1 MMPGEMYADFAAGLR
16 DLVGR
21 NKASERVLLA
31 QFYRCL
37 VKTTQK
43 LVKQG
48 KEPRTLEE
56 AVDCPTEIDDPM
68 DNTAVIPGI
77 GGPGLPADV
86 MALATGGTTTAEPLQ
101 NTIALFTNPQGVW
114 NPYSATWDVPAG
126 RVWNGRFWAETNK
139 NSQPRSQATR
149 REGPRKPERKVKTKR
164 EVLTSSEDEAEPQ
177 PKIQKFKAAVR
188 QVSERQNTGG
198 ATGSSS
204 PGGNSRRCHNCGE
217 DGHWAAACPADP
229 KCYACNQFGHFAK
242 EFSDAAVKAKNDDNP
257 QQDVA
262 SATIGHDVVYKV
274 NEEDVVIGDEKR
286 ESGGNEDGVVEERG
300 ETASGAHEQVPRGQ
314 SCDGSKRTT
323 HGGVVVGRVTGTAPK
338 DFVDIKG
345 CMDEEVEIRD
355 NQRAGRYVATVRP
368 ALTSARY
375 VRADARNA
383 PAEMDEDEV
392 LQTEEGVCVPKV
404 VVSRNDDHWSDG
416 ESPDTATTSP
426 GEDGVVAEL
435 RAARKLEKN

>member
-68 DNTAVIPGI
+68 DNVAQGMRNTGQPWATAPSPYLVPMAGMTGQTAVIPGI

-126 RVWNGRFWAETNK
+126 R
-139 NSQPRSQATR
+139 
-149 REGPRKPERKVKTKR
+149 
-164 EVLTSSEDEAEPQ
+164 
-177 PKIQKFKAAVR
+177 
-188 QVSERQNTGG
+188 
-198 ATGSSS
+198 
-204 PGGNSRRCHNCGE
+204 
-217 DGHWAAACPADP
+217 
-229 KCYACNQFGHFAK
+229 
-242 EFSDAAVKAKNDDNP
+242 
-257 QQDVA
+257 
-262 SATIGHDVVYKV
+262 V

>member
-16 DLVGR
+16 DL
-21 NKASERVLLA
+21 
-31 QFYRCL
+31 
-37 VKTTQK
+37 
-43 LVKQG
+43 
-48 KEPRTLEE
+48 
-56 AVDCPTEIDDPM
+56 
-68 DNTAVIPGI
+68 
-77 GGPGLPADV
+77 
-86 MALATGGTTTAEPLQ
+86 
-101 NTIALFTNPQGVW
+101 
-114 NPYSATWDVPAG
+114 
-126 RVWNGRFWAETNK
+126 
-139 NSQPRSQATR
+139 
-149 REGPRKPERKVKTKR
+149 
-164 EVLTSSEDEAEPQ
+164 
-177 PKIQKFKAAVR
+177 
-188 QVSERQNTGG
+188 
-198 ATGSSS
+198 
-204 PGGNSRRCHNCGE
+204 
-217 DGHWAAACPADP
+217 
-229 KCYACNQFGHFAK
+229 
-242 EFSDAAVKAKNDDNP
+242 
-257 QQDVA
+257 
-262 SATIGHDVVYKV
+262 V

>member
-21 NKASERVLLA
+21 NKVSERVLLA

-68 DNTAVIPGI
+68 DNVAQGMRNTGQPWATAPSPYLVPMAGMTGQTAVIPGI

-149 REGPRKPERKVKTKR
+149 REGPRKPER
-164 EVLTSSEDEAEPQ
+164 
-177 PKIQKFKAAVR
+177 
-188 QVSERQNTGG
+188 
-198 ATGSSS
+198 
-204 PGGNSRRCHNCGE
+204 
-217 DGHWAAACPADP
+217 
-229 KCYACNQFGHFAK
+229 
-242 EFSDAAVKAKNDDNP
+242 
-257 QQDVA
+257 
-262 SATIGHDVVYKV
+262 HDVVYKV

-383 PAEMDEDEV
+383 PAEMDEDEA

>member
-68 DNTAVIPGI
+68 DNVAQGMRNTGQPWATAPSPYLVPMAGMTGQTAVIPGI

-101 NTIALFTNPQGVW
+101 NTIALFTNPQ
-114 NPYSATWDVPAG
+114 
-126 RVWNGRFWAETNK
+126 
-139 NSQPRSQATR
+139 
-149 REGPRKPERKVKTKR
+149 
-164 EVLTSSEDEAEPQ
+164 
-177 PKIQKFKAAVR
+177 
-188 QVSERQNTGG
+188 
-198 ATGSSS
+198 
-204 PGGNSRRCHNCGE
+204 
-217 DGHWAAACPADP
+217 
-229 KCYACNQFGHFAK
+229 
-242 EFSDAAVKAKNDDNP
+242 
-257 QQDVA
+257 
-262 SATIGHDVVYKV
+262 
-274 NEEDVVIGDEKR
+274 
-286 ESGGNEDGVVEERG
+286 
-300 ETASGAHEQVPRGQ
+300 
-314 SCDGSKRTT
+314 
-323 HGGVVVGRVTGTAPK
+323 
-338 DFVDIKG
+338 
-345 CMDEEVEIRD
+345 
-355 NQRAGRYVATVRP
+355 
-368 ALTSARY
+368 
-375 VRADARNA
+375 
-383 PAEMDEDEV
+383 
-392 LQTEEGVCVPKV
+392 